1 MYFSRKRK
9 DADVKNSYG
18 DSLEAFSGN
27 ALYYARGMPK
37 MRKKSMYKTVSEVCA
52 ITGLTRKHLYYFH
65 HEKVVEATAYANYSV
80 EGNDGYKLYD
90 DEAIEKL
97 RKIAL
102 YYQLGLKRN
111 EIRDIMLDN
120 ERDEEQ
126 IIERLISLE
135 AEKKTKTERHIT
147 ALEYLKRVGIKEYL
161 KSTNVR
167 ISLDELGRE
176 LMSSSANSQKKMQ
189 CENTEKNGGNKQ

>member
-1 MYFSRKRK
+1 MYFNSKRK
-9 DADVKNSYG
+9 GADVKKSYR

-27 ALYYARGMPK
+27 VLYYARGMPE
-37 MRKKSMYKTVSEVCA
+37 MRKKSGYKTVNEVCA

-65 HEKVVEATAYANYSV
+65 HEKVVEAAAYANYSV

-111 EIRDIMLDN
+111 EIRDIMLDS

-135 AEKKTKTERHIT
+135 AEKKTKAERYIA

-167 ISLDELGRE
+167 ISLDELGKE
-176 LMSSSANSQKKMQ
+176 LMSSSANSRKIMQ
-189 CENTEKNGGNKQ
+189 CENTEKNGGNKK